1 MNRKISVIRQEINT
15 NIRKKF
21 KISQMSLFIEHFLHC
36 FTEHHRACGELIN
49 EYVVRKTSRTMR
61 MIGDNKFDQ
70 LM

>member
-1 MNRKISVIRQEINT
+1 
-15 NIRKKF
+15 
-21 KISQMSLFIEHFLHC
+21 MSLFIEHFLHC

>member
-15 NIRKKF
+15 NRG
-21 KISQMSLFIEHFLHC
+21 ISQMSLFIEHFLHC

-49 EYVVRKTSRTMR
+49 EYVVTKTSRTMS
-61 MIGDNKFDQ
+61 MIGDNKLDQ